1 MENAYKLD
9 KAHIHPDDMS
19 KSTWVLVLAGTVRG
33 SKAVA
38 WVVQLPWYQMVAKRI
53 HYKQTK
59 DHFANGVFVR
69 ECEILIE
76 NHCGIFTL

>member
-33 SKAVA
+33 SNAVA
-38 WVVQLPWYQMVAKRI
+38 WVVQLPNGGEKNPLQTDQRSFCKR
-53 HYKQTK
+53 
-59 DHFANGVFVR
+59 GL
-69 ECEILIE
+69 CS
-76 NHCGIFTL
+76 